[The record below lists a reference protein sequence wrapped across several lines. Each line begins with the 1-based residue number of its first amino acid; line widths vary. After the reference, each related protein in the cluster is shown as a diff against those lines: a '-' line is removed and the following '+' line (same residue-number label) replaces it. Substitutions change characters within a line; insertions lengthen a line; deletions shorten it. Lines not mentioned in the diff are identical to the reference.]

1 VYHNT
6 YIKRLLPARRKRK
19 QCGPD
24 ATRSRD
30 APCVVRARRQPAPR
44 CRKRRTQ
51 PSGLRRKSRA
61 CGATRP
67 DTCISMHYLHMHSK
81 EESKQEDGSGCLL
94 HDAACRIRSTLK
106 HELSLAAST
115 DNHSTSRR
123 SAQSTAGYIYQ
134 RITNRSDT
142 RKPRR
147 QNATPC
153 AAEIRHDRRR
163 RLAAVVA
170 VVLVVAHGVSAD
182 SLSIYIVG
190 SFSPAHLQYRPR
202 TGGGRRSRRGGQLP
216 RAKGRSNHTA
226 SAPPVLHL
234 LLRFLPADRTLACR
248 TAPAHAREWGSST
261 AWRHEM
267 PESLPLSPWC
277 PAPAAKRTRGEPR
290 PRPSGS
296 LARSPIPNPRR
307 RASGGF
313 SSRVDLAGAI

>member
-1 VYHNT
+1 M
-6 YIKRLLPARRKRK
+6 
-19 QCGPD
+19 
-24 ATRSRD
+24 
-30 APCVVRARRQPAPR
+30 PR
-44 CRKRRTQ
+44 
-51 PSGLRRKSRA
+51 GLV
-61 CGATRP
+61 TRP
-67 DTCISMHYLHMHSK
+67 ASFVHVANPRPAAENGEHSRVVCDENRAHAALHGQIPAYLCITCICIRKKKASK
-81 EESKQEDGSGCLL
+81 RTDR
-94 HDAACRIRSTLK
+94 AASCTTP
-106 HELSLAAST
+106 LAAFVAHS
-115 DNHSTSRR
+115 STSCHLRHPLTI
-123 SAQSTAGYIYQ
+123 TAHHDGPHSLLRVIYT
-134 RITNRSDT
+134 RESRTEADT

-170 VVLVVAHGVSAD
+170 VVLVVAGSHGVSAD